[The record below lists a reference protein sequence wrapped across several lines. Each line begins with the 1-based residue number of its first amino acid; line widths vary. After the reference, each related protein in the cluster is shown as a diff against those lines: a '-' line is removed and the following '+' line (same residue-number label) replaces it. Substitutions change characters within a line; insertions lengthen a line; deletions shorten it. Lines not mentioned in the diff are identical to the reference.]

1 MCKWLLKKTVHSAV
15 VSCGCLLGLG
25 ALPSDA
31 AEWSVTPVYSSSVD
45 YDSNRRLVTDSRGT
59 GSAFL
64 TADLRF
70 KRALEDSEI
79 SIEPR
84 YTLRRYSDSA
94 LGNGD
99 ERSIAASV
107 FNARE
112 RSTLQLTASYSDTS
126 TLVSELLE
134 TGIVSG
140 DTHRQQIQAGSGWS
154 WSQTERRQL
163 VTQLSY
169 IDVSYHGQ
177 ASDRLPGFRYPT
189 GSVGERFIFS
199 ESGSITVSA
208 FGSALSSD
216 VQGGSNHEYGL
227 QAELTYFLSERT
239 HFDGS
244 IGESSRL
251 LNGESSHGTDASAS
265 LTHDMTRANLVL
277 TYTRSLVPY
286 GIGFL
291 VERQQATA
299 SAQYRLTPFLDA
311 NISALRI
318 QNNDTTVRL
327 GLDRRSINTVSTG
340 LTWHPTETWSA
351 GLQIAGVRTQA
362 PTIHGDVNV
371 NEWRSLVTLTW
382 SPLPRARSW

>member
-1 MCKWLLKKTVHSAV
+1 MCNWLLKQTVQPAV
-15 VSCGCLLGLG
+15 ISIGCLLGVSP
-25 ALPSDA
+25 AYA

-45 YDSNRRLVTDSRGT
+45 YDSNRRLLTDARGT

-84 YTLRRYSDSA
+84 YTLRRYTDSA

-99 ERSIAASV
+99 DRSITAGLAK
-107 FNARE
+107 ADE
-112 RSTLQLTASYSDTS
+112 RYALQLTASYYDQS
-126 TLVSELLE
+126 TLTTELLE

-140 DTHRQQIQAGSGWS
+140 TSHRRQTQAAGSWS

-163 VTQLSY
+163 VAQLSY
-169 IDVSYHGQ
+169 IDVSYYGQ
-177 ASDRLPGFRYPT
+177 GSDRLPGFRYPS

-199 ESGSITVSA
+199 ENGSVTVSA

-216 VQGGSNHEYGL
+216 VKGGSNHEYGL
-227 QAELTYFLSERT
+227 QAELTYFLSELT

-244 IGESSRL
+244 LGESSRL
-251 LNGESSHGTDASAS
+251 LNGASSHGTDASVS
-265 LTHDMTRANLVL
+265 LTHDMTRGNLAL
-277 TYTRSLVPY
+277 TYTRNLVPY

-291 VERQQATA
+291 VERQQGTA
-299 SAQYRLTPFLDA
+299 SAVYRLTPFLDG
-311 NISALRI
+311 NITALRI
-318 QNNDTTVRL
+318 QNNDATVRL
-327 GLDRRSINTVSTG
+327 GLDRRSINTISTG
-340 LTWHPTETWSA
+340 LTWHPVETWSV

-362 PTIHGDVNV
+362 PTISGDATV